1 MGPNAKQSPPKHKV
15 VRLKKPLRAWVEDAA
30 IFANLANLGYLDVDY
45 TTSSPD
51 PVAGER
57 SSGGGQ
63 AASNIANAAGLA
75 ADGLT
80 GIDAS
85 NKHFPG
91 VHFHGKDERKRACPT
106 WHIRCKGFYDKEF
119 RPQPGTIATPVMR
132 RWFGK
137 IGLGIPTSLAQWN
150 DE

>member
-91 VHFHGKDERKRACPT
+91 VHFHGKNEHKRACPT
-106 WHIRCKGFYDKEF
+106 WHIAGQSRHDPAWIAQSRIIGKGLLRNWFNKMN
-119 RPQPGTIATPVMR
+119 IALPTP
-132 RWFGK
+132 
-137 IGLGIPTSLAQWN
+137 LL
-150 DE
+150 